1 MGTRR
6 APLGAEQQPR
16 ISTNKTRSE
25 PVKTRQQTRSA
36 LGANQAATP
45 KKEGKILMKNSTKR
59 PCPSVDNED
68 DPPRDHLPARIGG
81 CAAQPAQAR
90 RRLDDDKENVAPI
103 RQTTGSILRREQRLR
118 RHSLPSY
125 ESIAMRTRARA
136 RATEASREPIPAP
149 NSSAALLPQSES
161 SSTPAISSEQL
172 ESANGFPASSTY
184 QDSCISSATKDAADI
199 FLARQ
204 SPVHD
209 QSTDSSSSQ
218 PSRSNDFI
226 LPRTPSRK
234 RPSSIPTAPSPSCSS
249 ESDLFDAVSLES
261 SSTSTTPGTT
271 PQKTLYETSIYAQA
285 RSLLR
290 DGPETPLIGRQSER
304 EMLQQFLSSSLELDK
319 EKSSGCLIVSGM
331 PGTGKTALVQ
341 DALKERAESTQTMLI
356 NCVGLAHPDQ
366 VASKILK
373 DLGLPCS
380 HDTAYNLQQLESELA
395 KYCHT
400 PLILVLDEMDHLLQT
415 RVHHNLLYRLFC
427 LPNRVAPSAR
437 LALIGIANSLDL
449 TERFV
454 PLLASRG
461 VQPRQLQFQPM
472 GANEVVQVI
481 QGRLQSMKSN
491 QAHLPLF
498 SSASL
503 QLLARKLTATSG
515 DLRRALDTC
524 RQALDLIENEQ
535 KPCVQPSHIIRV
547 LSHMAGNVQTV
558 RLRSLGIHAKLLLLA
573 WVTIQDR
580 IAASLPSESG
590 SIDGSLRISELE
602 ATYNTML
609 HDDAGFV
616 SPLETSELLD
626 VLERLEA
633 QGIVRIYSEATGGS
647 TPQAFSKSGGSRSSG
662 GRTRRVSPSG
672 KRAAAKQL
680 LGTNRRLVPTINRDN
695 IVHSLTM
702 LGNKPDE
709 QHSPTTVEAL
719 RRLLRYAEDRVMRT
733 TLWQT
738 HQPIRDQIR
747 SEELGGG
754 LGAVPTSSL

>member
-1 MGTRR
+1 MGHRR
-6 APLGAEQQPR
+6 APLGAKQQLR
-16 ISTNKTRSE
+16 INTYKKRSE
-25 PVKTRQQTRSA
+25 PVKTRQQTRST
-36 LGANQAATP
+36 LGAKQAATP
-45 KKEGKILMKNSTKR
+45 KEGKVSMKSSTKR

-81 CAAQPAQAR
+81 CAAQPAQVR

-103 RQTTGSILRREQRLR
+103 RQITGSILRREQRLR
-118 RHSLPSY
+118 QHPRTSY
-125 ESIAMRTRARA
+125 DSIAMRTRARA
-136 RATEASREPIPAP
+136 RATEASEEPILAP
-149 NSSAALLPQSES
+149 NSSAAGLLHSES
-161 SSTPAISSEQL
+161 SSEHAIFSEQP
-172 ESANGFPASSTY
+172 ETANGPKTSSTNP
-184 QDSCISSATKDAADI
+184 DPIISNAANKTTETLPARATAI
-199 FLARQ
+199 
-204 SPVHD
+204 HD

-218 PSRSNDFI
+218 PSWPNDFI
-226 LPRTPSRK
+226 FPQTPTRK
-234 RPSSIPTAPSPSCSS
+234 RPSLVATAPSPSCSS
-249 ESDLFDAVSLES
+249 ESDIFDAVSLES

-271 PQKTLYETSIYAQA
+271 PRKTLCESSIYAQA

-290 DGPETPLIGRQSER
+290 DGSETPVIGRQNER
-304 EMLQQFLSSSLELDK
+304 EMLRQFLSRSLELDEGK
-319 EKSSGCLIVSGM
+319 ASGCLIVSGM

-373 DLGLPCS
+373 DLGLSCS

-395 KYCHT
+395 KYCHK

-427 LPNRVAPSAR
+427 LPNRVALSAR
-437 LALIGIANSLDL
+437 VALIGIANSLDL

-461 VQPRQLQFQPM
+461 VQPTQMQFQPM
-472 GANEVVQVI
+472 GANEVVEVI
-481 QGRLQSMKSN
+481 QGRLQSLNSN
-491 QAHLPLF
+491 PAHLPLF

-547 LSHMAGNVQTV
+547 LSHMAGNAQTA

-590 SIDGSLRISELE
+590 SVDGSLRISELE
-602 ATYNTML
+602 TTYNIML

-647 TPQAFSKSGGSRSSG
+647 APQAFSKSGGSRSSG

-695 IVHSLTM
+695 IVHSLTT

-709 QHSPTTVEAL
+709 QHTSTTVEAL
-719 RRLLRYAEDRVMRT
+719 RRLLRHAENRVMRT

-754 LGAVPTSSL
+754 LGAVPTISL